1 MKTTPKLNGENGYF
15 LRGGSESQAGKF
27 QEEDINSGKLTYTD
41 RYPVWGSKCEGG
53 SQMVQKSFQN
63 VTNGSKVLKC
73 KQTQNVQHSGEGLE
87 TRPKNMAVLFYMKVK

>member
-1 MKTTPKLNGENGYF
+1 
-15 LRGGSESQAGKF
+15 
-27 QEEDINSGKLTYTD
+27 
-41 RYPVWGSKCEGG
+41 
-53 SQMVQKSFQN
+53 MVQKSFQN